1 MRFELRLTAVYGAD
15 DFKLTLQP
23 APLEVGCGSHP
34 DCKGDTSR
42 SAVSLTEPSLDR
54 GKRRRRRAER
64 EAAEREIA
72 EEAGPRNDA
81 ELGAASTEPICY
93 HQDKVSEKQ
102 LGEQF
107 AQLGIYLEPDTLAAV
122 RSVFLS
128 DVGAGVDAAD
138 LVEILAAQHCTMSS
152 VREGLAAEG
161 LAKCHDIV
169 EPVLASTD
177 SATEDERKDTL
188 PSANEPDAVGCASR
202 RSDLTHEISIGQTG
216 NAPALTMLPEFSG
229 GSNNNKSNKARRQ
242 RQAVE
247 SDGAGREHA
256 KEDTIVDD
264 AQRVKTRG
272 EKTKESEDARHQ
284 REKAHLDKCICAH
297 RPRCQPSCK
306 YFEMLMVPF
315 GCGLPPD
322 LFFARCPVPGVR
334 CNLQPQV

>member
-1 MRFELRLTAVYGAD
+1 
-15 DFKLTLQP
+15 
-23 APLEVGCGSHP
+23 
-34 DCKGDTSR
+34 
-42 SAVSLTEPSLDR
+42 
-54 GKRRRRRAER
+54 
-64 EAAEREIA
+64 
-72 EEAGPRNDA
+72 
-81 ELGAASTEPICY
+81 
-93 HQDKVSEKQ
+93 
-102 LGEQF
+102 
-107 AQLGIYLEPDTLAAV
+107 
-122 RSVFLS
+122 
-128 DVGAGVDAAD
+128 
-138 LVEILAAQHCTMSS
+138 MSS

-169 EPVLASTD
+169 EAAAD

-272 EKTKESEDARHQ
+272 EKTKEVEDARHQ